1 MRDTP
6 ADTLLSLLVEERAAI
21 RSGDL
26 TGLVAFAD
34 RKAVLAQAVAALG
47 PNRATVARIDKA
59 LQHNARLLTA
69 ACDGIRAAQARLA
82 ALKDVRNG
90 LSLYT
95 AAGDRT
101 TVARRPDTLEHK
113 A

>member
-6 ADTLLSLLVEERAAI
+6 TDALLILLAEERAAI

-26 TGLVAFAD
+26 AGLPAFAD
-34 RKAVLAQAVAALG
+34 RKAALAEAIAESR
-47 PNRATVARIDKA
+47 PNNAMAARIDTA
-59 LQHNARLLTA
+59 LKRNARLLSA

-101 TVARRPDTLEHK
+101 TVARRPDSLEHK
-113 A
+113 V